1 MYLISSQVIRV
12 QDRLSW
18 LAWLHPCFSF
28 PIQRS
33 ACIEFFFKPFKQEIE
48 AWPLGAE
55 VENIWC
61 FQVSNHPKSDW
72 GPWVRKA
79 MWPWRHSPWERVQK
93 ARSKFWCRCDAMQH
107 WGKATLTSAILVPQD
122 PSGLSSTANQSEED
136 SQKELDTKQWD
147 VSTATDRAEGW
158 WTLSGTDTPAR
169 RGSLLGCLTAVT
181 KHSGRWLLG
190 CWSTDNLR
198 ESWYQQQTLER
209 LMAYYTKIHIFS
221 LSGPHIINFSL
232 ISRWWGEQ
240 PAVERKRQCLK
251 ITHR

>member
-1 MYLISSQVIRV
+1 
-12 QDRLSW
+12 
-18 LAWLHPCFSF
+18 
-28 PIQRS
+28 
-33 ACIEFFFKPFKQEIE
+33 
-48 AWPLGAE
+48 
-55 VENIWC
+55 
-61 FQVSNHPKSDW
+61 
-72 GPWVRKA
+72 

-93 ARSKFWCRCDAMQH
+93 ARSEFWCRCDAMQH
-107 WGKATLTSAILVPQD
+107 WGKATLTSAILAPQD
-122 PSGLSSTANQSEED
+122 PSGLSSTANQSEKD

-169 RGSLLGCLTAVT
+169 RGSLPGCLTAVT

-221 LSGPHIINFSL
+221 LSGSHIIHFSL

-251 ITHR
+251 SHTVNPCQSPHPPYFWICTLQTKIKWWAVHWLIRIYCNNFSRGHGGLTNDHRLLGYEGAVVIHIFKNNSQSSGTASPS